1 MRTGNLGPVEPAL
14 ILLSGLPG
22 AGKTTFAHALAQV
35 LDFEHVESDAIRRS
49 MAAQPTYSGPESA
62 AVFARAEALA
72 AAALAA
78 GRHALVDATNL
89 TPKDRKRFIRLADR
103 AAGAFIAIRV
113 TAPDAVI
120 RERLASPR
128 AGLLAGRRRRVRDDA
143 RPPAAVLTPV
153 VVVDTRFDLAPS
165 VELVRQLVAEQGA

>member
-1 MRTGNLGPVEPAL
+1 MRTGNLRPVEPAL

-89 TPKDRKRFIRLADR
+89 TPKDRKRFIKLADR
-103 AAGAFIAIRV
+103 AAGALIAIRV

-128 AGLLAGRRRRVRDDA
+128 AGYSQADVGVYEMMRGRPR
-143 RPPAAVLTPV
+143 LFSTPV